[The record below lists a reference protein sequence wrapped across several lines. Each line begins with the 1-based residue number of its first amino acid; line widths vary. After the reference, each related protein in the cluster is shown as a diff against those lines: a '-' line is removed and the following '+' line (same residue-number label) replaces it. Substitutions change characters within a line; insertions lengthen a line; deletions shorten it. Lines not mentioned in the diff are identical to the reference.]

1 MPLGVDGWHY
11 EEGFAMPRVRRRK
24 QIKLGMSVDEAEE
37 SSGVSRATLYQAME
51 IAEHPEK
58 YGPHNPPKT
67 PPLPSIKVTSR
78 RIILVDDLRDWLL
91 KQRIPPVLPASTIMP
106 LLLVGVVI
114 HHFGFWVAG
123 S

>member
-1 MPLGVDGWHY
+1 MPLGVDAWHCK
-11 EEGFAMPRVRRRK
+11 EGVAMPKVRRRK

-37 SSGVSRATLYQAME
+37 SSGVSRATLYQAID

-67 PPLPSIKVTSR
+67 PPLPSVKVTSR
-78 RIILVDDLRDWLL
+78 RIILVDDLRHWLL
-91 KQRIPPVLPASTIMP
+91 SQRIPPGPPASMIMP

-114 HHFGFWVAG
+114 RHFGFLVA
-123 S
+123 SS